1 MRSNKKIKQLEMV
14 NKLLPVF
21 LVATLAQVTYA
32 QHEYIGSYGVGLPY
46 EKRYYVGS
54 EYKVN

>member
-1 MRSNKKIKQLEMV
+1 MV